1 LDGGGINLIKSIAVT
16 GVIILLAGLMLMPV
30 SSTPKTVNDYINIR
44 VVGQAAS
51 PQSLPSWNISQ
62 TFGQNEIVGF
72 DFRVDAD
79 WSDNAYD
86 LYTTNANLTGQQYP
100 ARYLNI
106 EVTDPQSE
114 STTFEIILC
123 ITSMAGGAG
132 AVSVLADYYK
142 VYNSTSS
149 TFNLIDPAQ
158 GYNGSTGGLAIE
170 KGYPCTVQ
178 LPTTVNA
185 WGGGTIYQLGK
196 TTMQGLYTITLSL
209 DPSDIVEPG
218 SLPTQ
223 ASPPADLVM
232 VETRIGTQ
240 YPYSWLL
247 PAGASIGIIGVA
259 IMIPGV
265 ISKKRKPLHKA

>member
-1 LDGGGINLIKSIAVT
+1 MRKSIAVS
-16 GVIILLAGLMLMPV
+16 GVIILAAGLLLMPV
-30 SSTPKTVNDYINIR
+30 SSTPKTVSDYINIKH
-44 VVGQAAS
+44 QSWPEYAS
-51 PQSLPSWNISQ
+51 WSISQ
-62 TFGQNEIVGF
+62 TSGQNEILGF
-72 DFRVDAD
+72 DFRPHSD
-79 WSDNAYD
+79 WSDYSPD

-114 STTFEIILC
+114 STTFQMILC

-132 AVSVLADYYK
+132 AVNVLADYYK

-149 TFNLIDPAQ
+149 RFNLIDPAQ
-158 GYNGSTGGLAIE
+158 GYNGSALGLAIE

-178 LPTTVNA
+178 LPTTVGV

-196 TTMQGLYTITLSL
+196 TTMQGVYTITLSL
-209 DPSDIVEPG
+209 DPDTIMEPG
-218 SLPTQ
+218 SNQTR
-223 ASPPADLVM
+223 ASPPVDLVV
-232 VETRIGTQ
+232 VETRIETQ

-259 IMIPGV
+259 IIVPGV